1 MFREFAKFV
10 APPSLAASSG
20 TPPLGAD
27 LIFQLHPA
35 DLVGLLEVA
44 WDRRQARGRLGS
56 PTRRSDFAS
65 LEHTF
70 LWGGALASTPPST
83 SSPFQ
88 PNIGPILTSLRG
100 STGVQHDHL
109 IYAYMIEN
117 TRIKSIMQKVVSEF
131 LHGEKLG
138 PPSTATQ
145 GWLRTTEQLFFRDP
159 PPFFVTSVHSDIR
172 PDADATRRN
181 AYQRM
186 FGMDL
191 NHGTADNKPY
201 PYTRAETANK
211 EFAGTFEELLREVW
225 VGIIHVTNTSGT
237 KPTDDNKLLDLV
249 AKLEEM
255 LIARRINGNLSREEF
270 TFVCM
275 MSWFHMTVEQDTQ
288 VVVDLKA
295 QATNEEQRLFKI
307 AQLVGAPAHGLSG
320 SYFELADEISRVLL
334 LIESGFF
341 AANPTAIVGF
351 YTPGNPLEEAMRTI
365 ITHWSVISGRDI
377 KSGKVAPPDAVRR
390 SA

>member
-1 MFREFAKFV
+1 
-10 APPSLAASSG
+10 
-20 TPPLGAD
+20 
-27 LIFQLHPA
+27 
-35 DLVGLLEVA
+35 
-44 WDRRQARGRLGS
+44 
-56 PTRRSDFAS
+56 
-65 LEHTF
+65 
-70 LWGGALASTPPST
+70 
-83 SSPFQ
+83 
-88 PNIGPILTSLRG
+88 
-100 STGVQHDHL
+100 
-109 IYAYMIEN
+109 
-117 TRIKSIMQKVVSEF
+117 
-131 LHGEKLG
+131 
-138 PPSTATQ
+138 
-145 GWLRTTEQLFFRDP
+145 
-159 PPFFVTSVHSDIR
+159 
-172 PDADATRRN
+172 
-181 AYQRM
+181 
-186 FGMDL
+186 
-191 NHGTADNKPY
+191 
-201 PYTRAETANK
+201 
-211 EFAGTFEELLREVW
+211 
-225 VGIIHVTNTSGT
+225 
-237 KPTDDNKLLDLV
+237 
-249 AKLEEM
+249 M